1 MQHLSAALKD
11 VNSYALTHLF
21 GAALCNAGMRTVEE
35 VRRVRLAELRD
46 AYGSLT
52 ELNKMLDMSA
62 RDSTLS
68 QIINASVGSK
78 TKKPK
83 AMGSALARRLEAA
96 CGKPE
101 GWMDFDPDC
110 WPFDGLV
117 PVDRVAGLSPAWL
130 REAAGALNEVLRRAD
145 AEDCGK
151 QRPRAA

>member
-1 MQHLSAALKD
+1 
-11 VNSYALTHLF
+11 
-21 GAALCNAGMRTVEE
+21 MRPVEE
-35 VRRVRLAELRD
+35 VRRVRLAELRS

-52 ELNKMLDMSA
+52 KINDLLGLSA

-68 QIINASVGSK
+68 QIVNASVGSK

-83 AMGSALARRLEAA
+83 AMGSTLARRLEAV

-117 PVDRVAGLSPAWL
+117 AVDRVAGLSPDWL
-130 REAAGALNEVLRRAD
+130 REAAGALNEVLRRAEAAD
-145 AEDCGK
+145 LGK
-151 QRPRAA
+151 RHERAA